1 MLCAL
6 GSRIHFAARPLWCAA
21 PVVSSAAV
29 NAYTLGDAARICG
42 VSRRRLRYWERTA
55 LVQASLAADSE
66 PTFGFR
72 DLVSVRSIVG
82 LLERGVPLRRIRRSV
97 EAVRE
102 RIPDLEPLPVLRL
115 REGSVRFVV
124 RHEGVLMEPDGQLV
138 FELEGAVP
146 NGELAWLERHGA
158 APGSDEANRVA
169 AEWFERGCQ
178 FDGDQATYAEAVE
191 AYQRAVEA
199 DPQFADAH
207 CNLGSVYF
215 NQNRRE
221 PARECFARALEIEP
235 GHVEAN
241 LNLGAVVEEEG
252 RDEAALC
259 HYRAALETNPHYPDV
274 HVSLALLYEKLTLS
288 RTARVHWRRYLQLAP
303 QGPWSDVARRRLT
316 VD

>member
-1 MLCAL
+1 M
-6 GSRIHFAARPLWCAA
+6 
-21 PVVSSAAV
+21 

-55 LVQASLAADSE
+55 LVQASLEADSE

-82 LLERGVPLRRIRRSV
+82 LLERGVPLRRIRRNV
-97 EAVRE
+97 EAVRQ
-102 RIPDLEPLPVLRL
+102 RIPDLEPLSVLCL
-115 REGSVRFVV
+115 REGSARFVV
-124 RHEGVLMEPDGQLV
+124 RHEGILMEPDGQLV
-138 FELEGAVP
+138 LELEGAEP
-146 NGELAWLERHGA
+146 NGDVARLERRGG
-158 APGSDEANRVA
+158 APGSAEAKRAA
-169 AEWFERGCQ
+169 AEWFERGCEL
-178 FDGDQATYAEAVE
+178 DGDQATYGEAAE
-191 AYQRAVEA
+191 AYQKALAA

-221 PARECFARALEIEP
+221 SARECFVRALEIEP

-241 LNLGAVVEEEG
+241 LNIGAVLEEEG
-252 RDEAALC
+252 RDEVALR

-288 RTARVHWRRYLQLAP
+288 RTARAHWRRYLQLAP

-316 VD
+316 PD

>member
-1 MLCAL
+1 M
-6 GSRIHFAARPLWCAA
+6 
-21 PVVSSAAV
+21 

-55 LVQASLAADSE
+55 LVQASLAAGSE

-82 LLERGVPLRRIRRSV
+82 LLERGVPLSRIRRGV

-102 RIPDLEPLPVLRL
+102 RLPDLEPLSVLRL
-115 REGSVRFVV
+115 REGSARFVL

-138 FELEGAVP
+138 LELEGAEA
-146 NGELAWLERHGA
+146 NGEVAPLERRAA
-158 APGSDEANRVA
+158 APGSEEARRLA
-169 AEWFERGCQ
+169 TEWFERGCE
-178 FDGDQATYAEAVE
+178 FDGDQATYGEAVE
-191 AYQRAVEA
+191 AYQKALEV
-199 DPQFADAH
+199 DPQYADAH

-221 PARECFARALEIEP
+221 PARESFARALEIEP

-241 LNLGAVVEEEG
+241 LNLGAVFEEEG
-252 RDEAALC
+252 RDEAALR

-274 HVSLALLYEKLTLS
+274 HVSLALLYEKLTLG
-288 RTARVHWRRYLQLAP
+288 RTARAHWRRYLQLAP
-303 QGPWSDVARRRLT
+303 QGPWSDVARRRLAS
-316 VD
+316 D